1 MYISQEPQQNV
12 TSQQAPNKRKNKAG
26 IIVFFINLFLMA
38 VAFFMIKNQNES
50 KVEKQTE
57 ANTNNTAL
65 PVEIIPAAEN
75 PSESSTSEA
84 QNLVEIKTSD
94 NSSSEANI
102 VANTVPN
109 NVGISITAPPK
120 QTTTV
125 SNSNSSSNTTKKSTK
140 TRTS

>member
-1 MYISQEPQQNV
+1 MYISRESQQNIA
-12 TSQQAPNKRKNKAG
+12 SQPALEKRKSKAG
-26 IIVFFINLFLMA
+26 LAVFFINLFLMA
-38 VAFFMIKNQNES
+38 IAFFMIKNQDRDRI
-50 KVEKQTE
+50 EKQKK
-57 ANTNNTAL
+57 ADAGDTAL
-65 PVEIIPAAEN
+65 PVEMIPAAEN
-75 PSESSTSEA
+75 PAESSTSED

-125 SNSNSSSNTTKKSTK
+125 SNSNSSSDTAKKSTK
-140 TRTS
+140 TKTS